1 MHNDKNLIHC
11 NCTIGKILDHSDSV
25 TVSMIGNNKPYAA
38 AAHFVHD
45 SKIHKVKRL
54 YILCSSTSPELDY
67 ISKSPDVFFNTSF
80 VEMTSPSIAGFISE
94 TSLFIVSGE
103 GKANVMTDSDKITK
117 ASSMLMEKHSPDKEG
132 DAPATLKNYRIND
145 LLSKG
150 LENSALVSIDISKII
165 GRKVSSMVK

>member
-1 MHNDKNLIHC
+1 MHNGKDLIHC

-38 AAHFVHD
+38 TTHFVHD

-54 YILCSSTSPELDY
+54 YVLCSNTSPELDY
-67 ISKSPDVFFNTSF
+67 ISKNPDVFFNTSF

-103 GKANVMTDSDKITK
+103 GKANVMTDNDKITR

-132 DAPATLKNYRIND
+132 DATATLKNYRIND
-145 LLSKG
+145 LLSKE

-165 GRKVSSMVK
+165 GRKVSSTVK